1 MPPPRGDI
9 PQGMSIKDAL
19 KDVLSNAIYHDGL
32 ARGLRESVKA
42 LDK

>member
-1 MPPPRGDI
+1 MAP
-9 PQGMSIKDAL
+9 GMNIKDAL
-19 KDVLSNAIYHDGL
+19 KEVLRNALINDGL